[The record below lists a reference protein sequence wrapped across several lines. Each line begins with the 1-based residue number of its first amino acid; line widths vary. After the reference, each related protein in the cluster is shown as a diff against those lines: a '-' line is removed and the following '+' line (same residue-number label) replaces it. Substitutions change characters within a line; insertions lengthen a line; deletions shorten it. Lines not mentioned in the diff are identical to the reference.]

1 MVQIMNKL
9 KLVPLLFTTLVFQ
22 NFFAQPVVNG
32 KITSLEISVKFAS
45 ITFINEADTAQK
57 HSTYSDSSGHYEL
70 SLVTGIEENN
80 NSNVKSNIALAQ
92 NYPNPFSTSTAI
104 QYYLNKS
111 SDVSFK
117 IYDLLG
123 KEVRHYNLGTKQGG
137 FYGIVW
143 DGKNSKGLKVVPG
156 IYFYRLQA
164 GKDVISKKMVIGKGY
179 GGSSTLS
186 NSKFEINNSLGK
198 SDSENFSTVKYTVVI
213 ESDSATS
220 PLIVIKRFVNIEIP
234 ETGTLNFEVEKARI
248 IMYESI
254 EGIKLGDDSLSV
266 IEKLGEPNHIEYP
279 NFNGYSLVYQRGSI
293 GNAEIIRVDLYPVD
307 SASVVAIS
315 VDGSYSGKTEEGIGL
330 GANREEVISKI
341 GYPDYY
347 DTNFPPTD
355 YYDAMIQPPLIHGK
369 FIFYYDQNF
378 SVRQITF
385 GP

>member
-1 MVQIMNKL
+1 MNKL
-9 KLVPLLFTTLVFQ
+9 RLVTLLFTTLVFQ

-32 KITSLEISVKFAS
+32 KITSLEIPVKFAS
-45 ITFINEADTAQK
+45 ITFINEADTAQTF
-57 HSTYSDSSGHYEL
+57 STYTDSSGQYEL
-70 SLVTGIEENN
+70 SLVTGIEDYN
-80 NSNVKSNIALAQ
+80 NSTAQSNIALAQ

-104 QYYLNKS
+104 QYYLNKPS
-111 SDVSFK
+111 EVNFI

-143 DGKNSKGLKVVPG
+143 DGKNSKGVKVVPG

-164 GKDVISKKMVIGKGY
+164 GKEIVSKKMVIGKGY

-186 NSKFEINNSLGK
+186 NSKFEINNSLRK
-198 SDSENFSTVKYTVVI
+198 SDLKNFSKVKYTVVI

-220 PLIVIKRFVNIEIP
+220 PLIVIKKFVNIEIP
-234 ETGTLNFEVEKARI
+234 ETGNLDFEVEKARI

-254 EGIKLGDDSLSV
+254 EGIRLGDDSLSV
-266 IEKLGEPNHIEYP
+266 IEKLGEPSHIEYP
-279 NFNGYSLVYQRGSI
+279 NFNGYTLVYQRGAI
-293 GNAEIIRVDLYPVD
+293 GNVEIVRVDLYPVD

-315 VDGSYSGKTEEGIGL
+315 VEGSYIGKTKEGVGL
-330 GANREEVISKI
+330 GTSRDEVISKI

-347 DTNFPPTD
+347 DQSLPPTD
-355 YYDAMIQPPLIHGK
+355 SYRKEVQPPLIQGQ
-369 FIFYYDQNF
+369 FLFYYDQDLKI
-378 SVRQITF
+378 RQIIL